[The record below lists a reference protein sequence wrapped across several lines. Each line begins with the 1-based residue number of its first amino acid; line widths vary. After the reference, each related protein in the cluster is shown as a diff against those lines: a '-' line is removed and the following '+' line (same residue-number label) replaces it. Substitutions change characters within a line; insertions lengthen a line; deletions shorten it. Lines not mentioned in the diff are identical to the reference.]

1 MIIVC
6 GNSVEEIKQNLHMV
20 EMAMASGA
28 PCGVGGATMA
38 DVAKA
43 MQMMGHMALS
53 NAISNPNYVPN
64 EWDDVFKCCPDCG
77 SVEYYDPDTDTC
89 EFCGYGVK
97 EEKEVDPLE
106 ELATR
111 LRENGLYTPA
121 VDALL
126 DTLSNF
132 LNH

>member
-43 MQMMGHMALS
+43 MQMMEHMGLPS
-53 NAISNPNYVPN
+53 AISNPNYTPAP
-64 EWDDVFKCCPDCG
+64 WICPDCG
-77 SVEYYDPDTDTC
+77 APLNRIGECTECEYPYEDEYP
-89 EFCGYGVK
+89 CGD
-97 EEKEVDPLE
+97 EEDEEEEEPALPLDIQRMIMAFAE
-106 ELATR
+106 ML
-111 LRENGLYTPA
+111 NGK
-121 VDALL
+121 
-126 DTLSNF
+126 
-132 LNH
+132 

>member
-6 GNSVEEIKQNLHMV
+6 GNSVEEIKQNLAMV
-20 EMAMASGA
+20 EMAAASGM
-28 PCGVGGATMA
+28 PCGVGGVTMA

-43 MQMMGHMALS
+43 MQMMEHMGLPCS
-53 NAISNPNYVPN
+53 ICNPNYVL
-64 EWDDVFKCCPDCG
+64 ESCPDCG
-77 SVEYYDPDTDTC
+77 SIVDYDPDTDTC
-89 EFCGYGVK
+89 EDCGRGY
-97 EEKEVDPLE
+97 EDEEVDPLE

-126 DTLSNF
+126 DTLSDF